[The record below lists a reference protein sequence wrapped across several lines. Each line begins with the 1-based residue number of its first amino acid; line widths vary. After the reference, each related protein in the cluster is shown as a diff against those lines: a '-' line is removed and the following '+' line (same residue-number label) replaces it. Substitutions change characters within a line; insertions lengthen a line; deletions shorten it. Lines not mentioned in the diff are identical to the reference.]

1 MCRNNLV
8 IRLHTSEIKS
18 CCIFK
23 RKTQFQ
29 ICYGMDI
36 FPGHV
41 TFDDLFKQ
49 SDWLLRL
56 PLVCF
61 DYFGVSLLLSH
72 KKILT
77 FFQVLFIFSHIQN
90 LTNFDIDSYLLIFFS
105 SKHRLWVLVR
115 AALTRRFKCVPTI
128 NVLSKYMKNII
139 IFLMQFSFFKTK
151 INVVYS
157 MGKFS

>member
-1 MCRNNLV
+1 MCRNNLF

-23 RKTQFQ
+23 RKTQFK

-61 DYFGVSLLLSH
+61 DYFRVSLLLSH

-90 LTNFDIDSYLLIFFS
+90 LTNFDIDSNTVVDLKRLRDILTQIMCILPVAIFQMC
-105 SKHRLWVLVR
+105 H
-115 AALTRRFKCVPTI
+115 
-128 NVLSKYMKNII
+128 NV
-139 IFLMQFSFFKTK
+139 
-151 INVVYS
+151 
-157 MGKFS
+157 